1 MVFLLIFIPT
11 YIAMAWL
18 QEPFLYLAFKFLEL
32 VTPQE
37 PWFKRK

>member
-1 MVFLLIFIPT
+1 MALLMIIPA

-32 VTPQE
+32 VTPKE
-37 PWFKRK
+37 PWFKKK